1 MIKITPLIKYPN
13 GSGAYRRMTSTQK
26 LPTIFLLVSSLEAEE
41 LVFTNSPEEG
51 KDWALCS
58 QKIVEQLLKGTL
70 TERIYILSSNGV
82 TEFPVLA
89 VSRSEFECI

>member
-1 MIKITPLIKYPN
+1 ME
-13 GSGAYRRMTSTQK
+13 STEK
-26 LPTIFLLVSSLEAEE
+26 LPKIFLLVSSLDEKE
-41 LVFTNSPEEG
+41 LVFTDNPEEG
-51 KDWALCS
+51 KDWAICS
-58 QKIVEQLLKGTL
+58 QKIVDDLLKGTL